1 MNKTVH
7 LILFLLLATL
17 VACSSQGEDAKEK
30 EQDAT
35 NETTDEQSEA
45 DKSDDDD
52 EEAASVSKD
61 ENKKTQTNE
70 EDGEPEYELD
80 DNWSVVPLEE
90 EVNEEVV
97 LLTIDDA
104 PDDHALEMA
113 QTLKELD
120 VNAIF
125 FVNGHFLDTP
135 EKQAQLKE
143 IHDMGFMIGNHTF
156 NHSFLPD
163 LNEEQQ
169 KEEIVELNDLIEDII
184 GERPVFFRAPNGAN
198 TDYVREVVQEEDML
212 LMNWSF
218 GYDFQPDYQ
227 TKEAITD
234 IMLNTELLGNGAN
247 LLMHDRE
254 WTAEALEDIVIGLE
268 EQGYEM
274 VDPHLIKTD

>member
-1 MNKTVH
+1 MNKIAH
-7 LILFLLLATL
+7 LIFLLLLTTL
-17 VACSSQGEDAKEK
+17 VACSNDGEDVKEK
-30 EQDAT
+30 EETT
-35 NETTDEQSEA
+35 NESTEEQQEA
-45 DKSDDDD
+45 DKSDNDD

-61 ENKKTQTNE
+61 ENEAT
-70 EDGEPEYELD
+70 EDNGEDEDPQYELD

-90 EVNEEVV
+90 DVNEEVV

-113 QTLKELD
+113 QTLKDLD

-135 EKQAQLKE
+135 EKQKQLKE
-143 IHDMGFMIGNHTF
+143 IYDMGFMIGNHTF

-163 LNEEQQ
+163 LDEEQQ
-169 KEEIVELNDLIEDII
+169 KEEIVELNDVIEDII

-198 TDYVREVVQEEDML
+198 TDYVKKVVKEEDML
-212 LMNWSF
+212 LMNWSY

-227 TKEAITD
+227 TREAITD

-254 WTAEALEDIVIGLE
+254 WTAEALEDIVVGLE
-268 EQGYEM
+268 DQGYEM